1 MTRRVG
7 GLTVAGSP
15 GAAEQPRVEVAVAV
29 VLDLVDAA
37 CRSGSSVPGALADVG
52 AAVEGRRG
60 ATLRSVA
67 AALSLGAPWAEA
79 WPDDAGLAPLA
90 DALEPSWT
98 QGVAPG
104 DALRAV
110 AATLRRERRARALE
124 EAGRLGVR
132 LVVPL
137 AVCHLPAFV
146 LVGLVPVLMSLAGVG

>member
-1 MTRRVG
+1 M
-7 GLTVAGSP
+7 
-15 GAAEQPRVEVAVAV
+15 AV

-37 CRSGSSVPGALADVG
+37 CRSGCGLPAALAAVG
-52 AAVEGRRG
+52 GAVGGSRGSALHAA
-60 ATLRSVA
+60 A
-67 AALSLGAPWAEA
+67 AALVLGAPWPEA
-79 WPDDAGLAPLA
+79 WPADPALAPLG

-104 DALRAV
+104 DTLRAV

-146 LVGLVPVLMSLAGVG
+146 LVGLVPVLMSLAGLG